1 VCPSCGLPKPA
12 AAVFRAPREADGHPR
27 RLIAAQSKFCGS
39 YWGQSRSTAD
49 SVAIAGQGRHLAA
62 RNIVAGRLTVSWR
75 YSDFD
80 ALWMSLLGSSTPSTM
95 PLATLPDDLR
105 DEVRRRLF
113 DRFGGGTDL

>member
-1 VCPSCGLPKPA
+1 M
-12 AAVFRAPREADGHPR
+12 
-27 RLIAAQSKFCGS
+27 
-39 YWGQSRSTAD
+39 
-49 SVAIAGQGRHLAA
+49 AA

-113 DRFGGGTDL
+113 ERFGGGTTCGHGAEALAARGRA